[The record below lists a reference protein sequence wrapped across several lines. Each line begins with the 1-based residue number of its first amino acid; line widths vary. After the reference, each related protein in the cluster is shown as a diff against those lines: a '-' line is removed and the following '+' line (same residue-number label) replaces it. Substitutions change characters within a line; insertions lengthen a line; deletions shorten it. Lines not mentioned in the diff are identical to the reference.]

1 MRSIKSRT
9 DILSPLQILLV
20 RNTGFPKGRESYGNG
35 ASIIVVEV
43 TPHQGERESRSQG
56 EGRQVSKLER
66 NGGARMSKAERTLLA
81 MQKHGRCMPNMPQTH
96 HSNKPRRPSGVTAP
110 EPLIIRNSLRGGS

>member
-9 DILSPLQILLV
+9 DILSPSQVLLV

-43 TPHQGERESRSQG
+43 TLHQGERESRSQG

-66 NGGARMSKAERTLLA
+66 NGGTRMSKAERTLLA
-81 MQKHGRCMPNMPQTH
+81 MQKLGRKGIPLTSVYRNLYDEELFLGAY
-96 HSNKPRRPSGVTAP
+96 NK
-110 EPLIIRNSLRGGS
+110 LC